1 MKKPGLRDA
10 QRKPPSRASA
20 NIVLGVARLA
30 TGRADGLQHFGGSAQ
45 TFLTS
50 LAPLV
55 AFPLVFDGLMLLQ
68 GTVVPAL
75 TELLA
80 ALCALLTPAVLSFEF
95 ARWWRREAEWWRYI
109 TAFNWC
115 QWAIPVVVAI
125 LLTLA
130 GVAMGLGAP
139 KQAAGLGA
147 ASGLLVYGL
156 WLHWFLARH
165 GLRLSWLKAALMVI
179 CVNFGTAVLVFGP
192 QLAPLL
198 GRSNF
203 SSP

>member
-1 MKKPGLRDA
+1 MTKPVRRGTEG
-10 QRKPPSRASA
+10 KPPPRAPA
-20 NIVLGVARLA
+20 NIVLGVARVA
-30 TGRADGLQHFGGSAQ
+30 TGRADGLTHFGGSAQ
-45 TFLTS
+45 TFLAS

-55 AFPLVFDGLMLLQ
+55 AFPLVFDGLMLVQ
-68 GTVVPAL
+68 GPVLPAL

-95 ARWWRREAEWWRYI
+95 ARWWGREAEWWRYI

-115 QWAIPVVVAI
+115 QWAIPVAVAI

-130 GVAMGLGAP
+130 GIALGLGAP

-147 ASGLLVYGL
+147 ACGLMVYGL

-165 GLRLSWLKAALMVI
+165 GLRLSRLRAVLMVV

-198 GRSNF
+198 GQIGGQD
-203 SSP
+203 